1 VFDQINQLPEIKE
14 IRPDVAAV
22 FSQVLQDV
30 LRRLDKT
37 YQAFFLRVKRGQK
50 AGFPRFQCSHRQP
63 GENVTIVDH
72 LEANGAVS

>member
-1 VFDQINQLPEIKE
+1 MARKTFKFRLYPNRYQREKINQLPQIKE

-37 YQAFFLRVKRGQK
+37 YQAKETLS
-50 AGFPRFQCSHRQP
+50 AP
-63 GENVTIVDH
+63 
-72 LEANGAVS
+72 